1 MAFPGANFDNL
12 LTKQSATTMLIQ
24 ALVAQLQ
31 EKGLLT
37 EVDLQTMRSRAL
49 EYAQV
54 LKEHGGSGAQ
64 VAGSRIEQDLLVLF
78 EMLRHIE

>member
-1 MAFPGANFDNL
+1 MTFPGANFDNL
-12 LTKQSATTMLIQ
+12 LTKQSATTMLIH

-37 EVDLQTMRSRAL
+37 EGDLQKMRDRARA
-49 EYAQV
+49 YAQIMR
-54 LKEHGGSGAQ
+54 EHGGSGAQ

-78 EMLRHIE
+78 EMLRHR

>member
-1 MAFPGANFDNL
+1 MTFPGANFDNL

-37 EVDLQTMRSRAL
+37 EGDLQKMRDRAL
-49 EYAQV
+49 AYAQIM
-54 LKEHGGSGAQ
+54 KEHGGSGAQ

-78 EMLRHIE
+78 EMLRHR

>member
-1 MAFPGANFDNL
+1 MTFPGANFDNL

-31 EKGLLT
+31 ENGVLT
-37 EVDLQTMRSRAL
+37 EVDLQKMRARAL
-49 EYAQV
+49 GYANIM
-54 LKEHGGSGAQ
+54 KEHGGSGAQ

-78 EMLRHIE
+78 EMSRHR

>member
-12 LTKQSATTMLIQ
+12 LTKQSATTMLLQ

-37 EVDLQTMRSRAL
+37 EIDLQKMRGRTLS
-49 EYAQV
+49 YAKV
-54 LKEHGGSGAQ
+54 MKEHGGSGAQ
-64 VAGSRIEQDLLVLF
+64 IAGSRIELDLLMLF
-78 EMLRHIE
+78 EMLRQR

>member
-1 MAFPGANFDNL
+1 MAYPGANFDEL
-12 LTKQSATTMLIQ
+12 LIKQSATTMLIQ

-37 EVDLQTMRSRAL
+37 QVDLRTMELCAL

-64 VAGSRIEQDLLVLF
+64 VAGSNIERDLLVLF
-78 EMLRHIE
+78 GMLKHY